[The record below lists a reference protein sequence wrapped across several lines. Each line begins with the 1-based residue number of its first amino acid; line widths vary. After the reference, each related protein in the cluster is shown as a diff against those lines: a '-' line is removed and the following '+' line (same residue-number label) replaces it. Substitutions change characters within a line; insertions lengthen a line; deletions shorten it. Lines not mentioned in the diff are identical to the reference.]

1 VIPHEDIERVDDAQA
16 RFDAAIAG
24 LTDEDVRRASALPD
38 WTIGHVL
45 SHVARNA
52 DSHVRRTD
60 AAQRGEVIEQ
70 YPGGF
75 EGRAAEIE
83 AGAHRSAAEL
93 IDDVRVSGAAVLAG
107 WRSVPDESWDAMTT
121 DVGGRD
127 RPLRQLVG
135 RRWQELEVHV
145 IDLGAG
151 ITYADWPAEFVAVW
165 RPRLRDYFGDKVPA
179 STGLTDH
186 EELAWLYGR
195 YARADLPVLP
205 PWG

>member
-1 VIPHEDIERVDDAQA
+1 VIPHDDIERVDDAQA
-16 RFDAAIAG
+16 RFDAAIAA

-60 AAQRGEVIEQ
+60 AAQRGEVVEQ

-83 AGAHRSAAEL
+83 SGAHRSASEL

-107 WRSVPDESWDAMTT
+107 WRSVPDEAWDAMTT

-151 ITYADWPAEFVAVW
+151 ITYADWPEEFVSVW
-165 RPRLRDYFGDKVPA
+165 RPRLRDHFGDKVPA
-179 STGLTDH
+179 STALTDR

-195 YARADLPVLP
+195 YPRADLPVLP